1 MNVTFYR
8 FGKRRNSTKQP
19 TGSGT
24 TYACKLKDDCSAYNP
39 ILLLNTNT
47 FDYNYAYIS
56 DFGKYYYVSDVVSKA
71 NALTEYHLTEDV
83 LASYRTAIGNTTAYI
98 AYASSNYN
106 VFIVDPRMQV
116 STSSSSLIA
125 APSSSSDTEILFN
138 HDFYLLTVFNNNG
151 YKASGM
157 CSTYYLSQSE
167 IGNVADKLAS
177 QMSNLNTFF
186 NGNALSGISSCKWI
200 PYSLAGATTMYHKPY
215 IGDRDLSTAD
225 ATVLELADYPRLTY
239 HYDYQW
245 DYFQD
250 FRRVHPYTRLVF
262 YLPGVGSVEVNPG
275 DFVGSDRIYLTV
287 CIEGITGDVTYYIKR
302 QNGAIINT
310 YSCNVAADVP
320 LGSIVGNASGAVNSA
335 FGVIGGAGAAALGA
349 FSGNMVAGF
358 GGAATALASATNM
371 ALASNQKTTTVSGSI
386 GSRGVSA
393 QPSIRLAV
401 FYNSTAN
408 PADTAYINRQGRP
421 VCEYHTINTYS
432 GYVQTID
439 AHPSIAGTEREI
451 QEIENYL
458 NSGIYYE

>member
-1 MNVTFYR
+1 M
-8 FGKRRNSTKQP
+8 
-19 TGSGT
+19 
-24 TYACKLKDDCSAYNP
+24 
-39 ILLLNTNT
+39 
-47 FDYNYAYIS
+47 
-56 DFGKYYYVSDVVSKA
+56 
-71 NALTEYHLTEDV
+71 
-83 LASYRTAIGNTTAYI
+83 
-98 AYASSNYN
+98 
-106 VFIVDPRMQV
+106 
-116 STSSSSLIA
+116 
-125 APSSSSDTEILFN
+125 
-138 HDFYLLTVFNNNG
+138 
-151 YKASGM
+151 
-157 CSTYYLSQSE
+157 
-167 IGNVADKLAS
+167 
-177 QMSNLNTFF
+177 
-186 NGNALSGISSCKWI
+186 
-200 PYSLAGATTMYHKPY
+200 
-215 IGDRDLSTAD
+215 
-225 ATVLELADYPRLTY
+225 
-239 HYDYQW
+239 
-245 DYFQD
+245 
-250 FRRVHPYTRLVF
+250 
-262 YLPGVGSVEVNPG
+262 NPG

-408 PADTAYINRQGRP
+408 PADTAYIDRQGRP

-439 AHPSIAGTEREI
+439 AHTSIAGTEREI